1 MTKTVRFYF
10 DYISSNAYL
19 AWIRLPELA
28 AKYGYT
34 VEPVPVLFAGLLE
47 ALAPFRTA
55 GGGYRLENEWHTLVA
70 TA

>member
-1 MTKTVRFYF
+1 MGCSRPAASATRPGLRT
-10 DYISSNAYL
+10 S
-19 AWIRLPELA
+19 PELR
-28 AKYGYT
+28 
-34 VEPVPVLFAGLLE
+34 AGLLE